1 MCRATR
7 GNFGTGTNS
16 RFQAALEEYDN
27 ACRKALRLNLHD
39 WDANADSI
47 WNFCEDG
54 DIKSI
59 RAEVGTLR
67 GGCTAEKVAL
77 KELQSEV
84 IGWHRASVVDDSWL
98 PRLKYQSHTV
108 LSDKKMG
115 KLFDVNS
122 TAIKARKVVGAF
134 IATTAAQRELYRAYD
149 RPTLQVK
156 VSLAKGGP
164 TTVSRP
170 RFVRKLYLLVF
181 T

>member
-1 MCRATR
+1 MDAEFFKVCRAPR
-7 GNFGTGTNS
+7 GSLGTGTNS

-67 GGCTAEKVAL
+67 GGCTAEKVTL

-122 TAIKARKVVGAF
+122 TAIKARKVVGAL

-149 RPTLQVK
+149 Q
-156 VSLAKGGP
+156 AHFGGQGK
-164 TTVSRP
+164 
-170 RFVRKLYLLVF
+170 FG
-181 T
+181 